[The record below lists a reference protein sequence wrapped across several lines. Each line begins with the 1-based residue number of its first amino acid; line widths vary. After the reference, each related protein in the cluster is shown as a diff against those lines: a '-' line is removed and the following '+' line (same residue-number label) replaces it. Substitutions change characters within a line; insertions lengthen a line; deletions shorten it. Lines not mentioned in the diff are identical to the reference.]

1 MKAKHNRIHEM
12 RYSFFYSNPL
22 HKIKFIKFRFHSCRD
37 AAIIIET
44 HKHTRVRA
52 RDEEKKSHEAAS
64 INGVFNSILF
74 QEILRCYLLFS
85 SFSLSLAA
93 CSLALFL
100 LCVQH
105 ETSFPFIFSPSAFG
119 ALFSYMREN
128 KNKNKFWWGRFNDQ
142 QRWFFKNVSCIL

>member
-22 HKIKFIKFRFHSCRD
+22 HKIKFIKFRFHSCRGD
-37 AAIIIET
+37 WWCCNHHRNTYTCESERWI
-44 HKHTRVRA
+44 
-52 RDEEKKSHEAAS
+52 KKSHEAAS

-85 SFSLSLAA
+85 SFSLSH
-93 CSLALFL
+93 SLALFL

-105 ETSFPFIFSPSAFG
+105 ETSFPFIF
-119 ALFSYMREN
+119 FSKRLRGSFFICARIKIKINLMRIE
-128 KNKNKFWWGRFNDQ
+128 FNDQ
-142 QRWFFKNVSCIL
+142 R